1 MKKARRMTGK
11 GLSGAARVGGSAR
24 GAAVAAGGSA
34 RGAALGGG
42 GGPSPAVAQA
52 AAAHGGAVF
61 HEGWLSKRTE
71 WKDGKAV
78 KHMKYD
84 RRYCTL
90 TASALLVRA
99 SCRSRP
105 PAPALLPSAGER
117 LTRARAPGSTTR
129 TTRPRRRGRRRP
141 A

>member
-1 MKKARRMTGK
+1 MTGK
-11 GLSGAARVGGSAR
+11 GLGTAARVGGSAR
-24 GAAVAAGGSA
+24 GAAVAAGGAAVAAGGSA
-34 RGAALGGG
+34 RGG

-99 SCRSRP
+99 PSRSRP
-105 PAPALLPSAGER
+105 PAPALLPSVGER

-129 TTRPRRRGRRRP
+129 TTRPRRRERRRP

>member
-1 MKKARRMTGK
+1 MTGK

-99 SCRSRP
+99 PLARSLA
-105 PAPALLPSAGER
+105 PAPHPCPRGER